1 LAIERHPA
9 NFDGLRYRSH
19 FDNQPCIALF
29 ERALLVPQ
37 LRETIVA
44 DLADAPESDAFVIQ
58 HQLSLI

>member
-1 LAIERHPA
+1 MVCATAATSTTNPA
-9 NFDGLRYRSH
+9 SPSSNV
-19 FDNQPCIALF
+19 
-29 ERALLVPQ
+29 LLVPQ